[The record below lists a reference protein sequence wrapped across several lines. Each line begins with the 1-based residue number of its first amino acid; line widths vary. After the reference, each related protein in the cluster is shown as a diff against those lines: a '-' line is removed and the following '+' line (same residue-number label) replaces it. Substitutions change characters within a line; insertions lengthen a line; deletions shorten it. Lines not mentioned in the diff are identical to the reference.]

1 MTVRKTT
8 RVMPQDVRAMLI
20 KQASEL
26 MAGKSTA
33 TDSNSVAKLISQ
45 VHISANKTTKNQV
58 MARM

>member
-26 MAGKSTA
+26 MAGKSTS

-58 MARM
+58 MARV